1 MKMEN
6 NTWVKVFRDLR
17 DRSMNISPIEIIT
30 IFLVITAVVFAGC
43 TDSAPSDTSVTTLQN
58 TSTIPTTTG
67 TPQVTPT
74 RQQATTADGKVI
86 ENPVK
91 VFNGDYHWV
100 EYRNN
105 ITQTL
110 PPNPRYQW
118 EQNERVERSESDYNG
133 VPAIHYKITTTLDYP
148 EWVGDKLIHSENGWI
163 IVSDS
168 YYDTLENTFLGGTSS
183 ETIKGVKKPAT
194 ELPAGTSFNREEK
207 PTGEM
212 GITPFGEMN
221 ITLTYEGIESVTV
234 PAGTYTDARK
244 YTGKFRDG
252 TPITFWVVPG
262 IPVPVL
268 YQFPNNYL
276 DGVDPFQSYELKGWV

>member
-1 MKMEN
+1 
-6 NTWVKVFRDLR
+6 
-17 DRSMNISPIEIIT
+17 MNISQIGIIT
-30 IFLVITAVVFAGC
+30 IFLIIISVVFAGC
-43 TDSAPSDTSVTTLQN
+43 TDSVAQASSVTTPQI

-67 TPQVTPT
+67 TPQVIPT
-74 RQQATTADGKVI
+74 RQQDTTADVKVI

-118 EQNERVERSESDYNG
+118 EKNERVERSESDYKG
-133 VPAIHYKITTTLDYP
+133 TPAIHYKTTTTLDYP
-148 EWVGDKLIHSENGWI
+148 EWVGDKLIHSESGWI
-163 IVSDS
+163 IVTDS
-168 YYDTLENTFLGGTSS
+168 YYDTLENTFLGGTAS
-183 ETIKGVKKPAT
+183 ETIKGVKKPLT
-194 ELPAGTSFNREEK
+194 EIPAGTSFNREEK
-207 PTGEM
+207 PGGEM

-221 ITLTYEGIESVTV
+221 IILTYEGTESVTV
-234 PAGTYTDARK
+234 PAGTYPDARK

-262 IPVPVL
+262 IPIPVL
-268 YQFPNNYL
+268 YQFPNKDL
-276 DGVDPFQSYELKGWV
+276 DGLDPFQSYELKGWA

>member
-1 MKMEN
+1 
-6 NTWVKVFRDLR
+6 
-17 DRSMNISPIEIIT
+17 MNISPIGIIT
-30 IFLVITAVVFAGC
+30 SFLVITAVVFAGC
-43 TDSAPSDTSVTTLQN
+43 TDSVAQAPSVTAPQI
-58 TSTIPTTTG
+58 TSTIAKTTG
-67 TPQVTPT
+67 TPPVTPT
-74 RQQATTADGKVI
+74 RQPITTVDVYVI

-118 EQNERVERSESDYNG
+118 EKNERVERSEGDYKG
-133 VPAIHYKITTTLDYP
+133 IPAVHYKITTTLDYP
-148 EWVGDKLIHSENGWI
+148 EWVGDNLIHSANGWI
-163 IVSDS
+163 IVTDS

-183 ETIKGVKKPAT
+183 ETIKGVKKPLT

-207 PTGEM
+207 PGGEM

-221 ITLTYEGIESVTV
+221 IILTYGGTESVTV
-234 PAGTYTDARK
+234 PAGTYPEARK
-244 YTGKFRDG
+244 YMGSFRDG
-252 TPITFWVVPG
+252 TPISFWVAPG
-262 IPVPVL
+262 IPVPVR
-268 YQFPNNYL
+268 YQFPNKDL